1 MKPRVTRRRGAL
13 APFLLACAVACAGCA
28 YSLIS
33 GGKVNAPQASKVEQ
47 GVQRIRQLSFKQ
59 HVPVVL
65 KTPNQVE
72 QMVLADLHRDFSD
85 AQLDADGKAGAML
98 GLYPPGIDLKA
109 ETVKLLKSQIAGFYE
124 PHDKE
129 MVLVEGATPVP
140 ISDRMLEF
148 VVQRDLVNDMLLA
161 HELTHALQDQNFAL
175 QDKLDALQD
184 NSDREMAL
192 KSVAEGD
199 ATIAGFAYIAG
210 RMDDSV
216 VDTLAASMKDLP
228 ETFAAQSKDTP
239 EGLGYPLIFQYS
251 EGVRFVGEAYKRGGW
266 KAVDA
271 LYAKP
276 PQSTQQ
282 LIDPSLY
289 FDNPLP
295 PVAVEV
301 AGYQPILKDWTKA
314 DEDTFGEL
322 SIQIIL
328 QLGFGKDAPEVA
340 LAKKWAGDRM
350 AILSHNSDVAVIWIV
365 VFRDDHSAG
374 QFEDAYTKLLD
385 RTRASTPHRIERRGD
400 AVLVIT
406 GALAREAASFAP
418 PVWKASKIG
427 AVKPAVIPA
436 HPIKADAVGAM
447 VLPWRT
453 KRKGSP
459 AHRAEEPSNT
469 AV

>member
-1 MKPRVTRRRGAL
+1 MKLLVTRYRRATAAFAIASAL
-13 APFLLACAVACAGCA
+13 AFAGCA

-33 GGKVNAPQASKVEQ
+33 GGKVNETQASKVEQ
-47 GVQRIRQLSFKQ
+47 GIQKIRELSFKQ

-65 KTPNQVE
+65 KTPNEVE
-72 QMVLADLHRDFSD
+72 QMVIADLQRDFTD
-85 AQLDADGKAGAML
+85 AQMDADGKAGAML

-109 ETVKLLKSQIAGFYE
+109 ATVKLLKSQIAGFYD
-124 PHDKE
+124 PHEKE

-140 ISDRMLEF
+140 VTDRVLEF

-175 QDKLDALQD
+175 QDKLDARKD
-184 NSDREMAL
+184 NSDEEMAL

-216 VDTLAASMKDLP
+216 ADTLTSSMTNLP

-239 EGLGYPLIFQYS
+239 EGIGYPLIFQYS
-251 EGVRFVGEAYKRGGW
+251 DGVRFVDEAYKRGGW

-282 LIDPSLY
+282 IIDPSLY
-289 FDNPLP
+289 FDHPLP
-295 PVAVEV
+295 PTEVEV
-301 AGYQPILKDWTKA
+301 AGYQPILKEWTKA

-328 QLGFGKDAPEVA
+328 ELGYGKHAPEVA
-340 LAKKWAGDRM
+340 RARKWAGDRIV
-350 AILSHNSDVAVIWIV
+350 ILAHGTDIAVIWIA
-365 VFRDDHSAG
+365 VFRDDDSARR
-374 QFEDAYTKLLD
+374 FEEAYRKLLD
-385 RTRASTPHRIERRGD
+385 RTRASTPHHIERRND
-400 AVLVIT
+400 AVLVIA
-406 GALAREAASFAP
+406 GVIANQSASLAPA
-418 PVWKASKIG
+418 VWKASKIG
-427 AVKPAVIPA
+427 AVKKNSEPTP
-436 HPIKADAVGAM
+436 PLKTDASSRDRVA
-447 VLPWRT
+447 
-453 KRKGSP
+453 
-459 AHRAEEPSNT
+459 AAQ
-469 AV
+469 